1 MAAQGSAGN
10 RSERSNKEPLRL
22 WIMGHGREGGGET
35 HHLMKTEHSELAL
48 SLQATDTNAVKG
60 IITVTLIHKER
71 AGEYFASLSRTSE
84 K

>member
-1 MAAQGSAGN
+1 
-10 RSERSNKEPLRL
+10 
-22 WIMGHGREGGGET
+22 MGHGREGGGET

-48 SLQATDTNAVKG
+48 SLQATDINAVKG